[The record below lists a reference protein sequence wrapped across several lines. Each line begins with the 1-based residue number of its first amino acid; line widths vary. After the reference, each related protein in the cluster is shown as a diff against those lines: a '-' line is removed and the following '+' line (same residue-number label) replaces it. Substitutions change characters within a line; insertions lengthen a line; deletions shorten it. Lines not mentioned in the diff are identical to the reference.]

1 VSRHSARIEAMKV
14 LYQVDLL
21 KSTPEEVIISYKPD
35 LEIDDY
41 NFFLGLVVSVWEKSS
56 EINSVIE
63 NISMEWRM
71 DRMAVV
77 DRNIMRMAVYE
88 MLFCD
93 DIPLSV
99 AIDEAVEI
107 AKTFAGPESAKFING
122 VIGEIA
128 KSPDNFTEIAAK
140 KLR

>member
-1 VSRHSARIEAMKV
+1 MKV
-14 LYQVDLL
+14 LYQADLL
-21 KSTPEEVIISYKPD
+21 KSSPEEVIKSYQPD
-35 LEIDDY
+35 LENDDFS
-41 NFFLGLVVSVWEKSS
+41 FFLSLVTNVWEKNID
-56 EINSVIE
+56 INNVIE

-107 AKTFAGPESAKFING
+107 AKTFAGVESAKFING

-128 KSPDNFTEIAAK
+128 KSPKNFSEIAAK